1 MPKCERDGVAS
12 CPISAGT
19 APSLT
24 PELAEV
30 VDVYNMLATP
40 PISEVPALQDIV
52 VSNFI
57 APKTH
62 EALVYFMR
70 MIIAY
75 HEINSNF
82 YGRGTEPQAPD
93 QPPPLAISKG
103 R

>member
-1 MPKCERDGVAS
+1 MS

-30 VDVYNMLATP
+30 VDVYNMLAHP
-40 PISEVPALQDIV
+40 LISQVSALQDIV
-52 VSNFI
+52 VSNFV

-62 EALVYFMR
+62 EGLVYFLR
-70 MIIAY
+70 MLISY
-75 HEINSNF
+75 HEVNSDF
-82 YGRGTEPQAPD
+82 YGNKPQDVNAPSEPPKMH
-93 QPPPLAISKG
+93 AISKG